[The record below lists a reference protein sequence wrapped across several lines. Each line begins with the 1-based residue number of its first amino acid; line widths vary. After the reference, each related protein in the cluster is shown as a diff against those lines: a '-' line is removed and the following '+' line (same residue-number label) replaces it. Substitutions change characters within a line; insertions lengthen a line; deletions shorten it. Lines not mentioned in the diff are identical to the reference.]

1 MSALALISCNNNE
14 PQATIEGKV
23 TETTGKMLYL
33 DALGVDKVTVADS
46 VKLKE
51 DGTFRFHVPC
61 PECYDF
67 YRLRI
72 ERELINLSIDF
83 TETIQVSATYPTMSI
98 AYQVEGSDDNLRL
111 KDLVLKQIELQNAV
125 KAAMPCQRVGVA
137 VLGMEVPHA
146 HIHLVPLQK
155 ESDLLFTN
163 PKKQLTPEQFIAIA
177 EKIKAN
183 L

>member
-1 MSALALISCNNNE
+1 MASIFSRIIAGEIPCYKIAEDEHNFAFLDINPLA
-14 PQATIEGKV
+14 EGHTLCIPKH
-23 TETTGKMLYL
+23 E
-33 DALGVDKVTVADS
+33 VDYIFDLTDEEYTSLTLFANRVA
-46 VKLKE
+46 V
-51 DGTFRFHVPC
+51 
-61 PECYDF
+61 
-67 YRLRI
+67 
-72 ERELINLSIDF
+72 
-83 TETIQVSATYPTMSI
+83 
-98 AYQVEGSDDNLRL
+98 
-111 KDLVLKQIELQNAV
+111 AV